1 MGITISIY
9 TRVYPT
15 ESVEKIKNAILSLFP
30 DTQFSVGE
38 DMLIGRSYDIST
50 FAKLLKEQRIRDTA
64 RGVLL
69 GNLRGG
75 RIEFHLNKQVATVG
89 KVSFSVG
96 DVPLGDIRVVVEGEN
111 LAQVIDEIAPDT
123 RQL

>member
-15 ESVEKIKNAILSLFP
+15 ESVEKIKKAILSIFP
-30 DTQFSVGE
+30 DSQFSFSSDTLKG
-38 DMLIGRSYDIST
+38 ISHDIST

-64 RGVLL
+64 RSVLL
-69 GNLRGG
+69 GNLRGDRVEF
-75 RIEFHLNKQVATVG
+75 RINKQVATVG

>member
-15 ESVEKIKNAILSLFP
+15 ESVEKIKNAILTIFP
-30 DTQFSVGE
+30 DSQFSFSSDTLKG
-38 DMLIGRSYDIST
+38 ISHDIST

-69 GNLRGG
+69 GNLRGNVVEF
-75 RIEFHLNKQVATVG
+75 RINKQVATVG

-96 DVPLGDIRVVVEGEN
+96 NVPLGDIKVVVEGEN